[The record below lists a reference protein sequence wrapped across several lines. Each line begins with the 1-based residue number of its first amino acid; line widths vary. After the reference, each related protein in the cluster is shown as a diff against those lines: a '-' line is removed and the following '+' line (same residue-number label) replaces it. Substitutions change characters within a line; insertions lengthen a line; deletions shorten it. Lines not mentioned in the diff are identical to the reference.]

1 MAHLKRLRPFFST
14 RPLAG
19 ALPVAVG
26 LVLGLGGGGCTGS
39 QKARDRDAVPETAL
53 ELAYDDGQASERPL
67 LPPAG
72 YEWLIKFEPALPA
85 YRPLRLRLLLAQPGP
100 LRLALYAADAAG
112 HPGALL
118 RTLERTYAPEL
129 TSGGQDGKW
138 LLETLSELPVQS
150 AALFV
155 GVSVPAPGNDAA
167 RLWASAHPS
176 PQIFQRDAEPGTALQ
191 SSRLPLTPLLRL
203 ELVPAAAPAAAAPAA
218 PAAPKE
224 GAAPAPAAAPAEA
237 PEDSPPMP
245 PLPPT

>member
-1 MAHLKRLRPFFST
+1 MAHLKRPRPFSWA
-14 RPLAG
+14 RPL
-19 ALPVAVG
+19 ALPVA
-26 LVLGLGGGGCTGS
+26 LLLGCTGP
-39 QKARDRDAVPETAL
+39 QKAKDRDALPETAL
-53 ELAYDDGQASERPL
+53 ELAYDDGHASERPL

-72 YEWLIKFEPALPA
+72 YEWLIKFEPTLSA

-138 LLETLSELPVQS
+138 LLETLGELPVQS
-150 AALFV
+150 AAIFV

-176 PQIFQRDAEPGTALQ
+176 PQVFQRDAEPGTALQ

-203 ELVPAAAPAAAAPAA
+203 ELVPAAAPALPAAAPAA
-218 PAAPKE
+218 TPATAPAAPS
-224 GAAPAPAAAPAEA
+224 GTAAPAPPAAPADA
-237 PEDSPPMP
+237 GPGDPAPMP